1 MTKQPFK
8 VRLALFLAS
17 LWIKSLRVKLKTP
30 DSFSPGI
37 LGIWHRDL
45 LAATAA
51 FKNWGVHAF
60 ISESGDGEI
69 FATLAQS
76 MGYVVTRG
84 SSSHGA
90 SNIRHILDAL
100 QQGHFAGM
108 ALDGPR
114 GPALKIKPGSLW
126 LSQKSNRPLWMVS
139 ARYGAHFTLKTW
151 DKFILPLPLTSI
163 DIEIKYLCD

>member
-1 MTKQPFK
+1 MAKPPFK
-8 VRLALFLAS
+8 VKLGIFLAT
-17 LWIKSLRVKLKTP
+17 LWVKSLRIKLKTP
-30 DSFSPGI
+30 DNFSPGI

-60 ISESGDGEI
+60 ISESDDGEI
-69 FATLAQS
+69 FSTIAQK

-90 SNIRHILDAL
+90 SNIRYVLTTL

-114 GPALKIKPGSLW
+114 GPAFQIKPGSRW

-139 ARYGAHFTLKTW
+139 VKYGLHFTLKTW
-151 DKFILPLPLTSI
+151 DKFVLPLPLTSI

>member
-8 VRLALFLAS
+8 VKLAFFLAS
-17 LWIKSLRVKLKTP
+17 LWIKSLRIKLKTP
-30 DSFSPGI
+30 DYFSPGI

-69 FATLAQS
+69 FATLAQQF
-76 MGYVVTRG
+76 GYIVTRG

-114 GPALKIKPGSLW
+114 GPALQIKPGSLW
-126 LSQKSNRPLWMVS
+126 LFQKSNRPLWMVS

>member
-8 VRLALFLAS
+8 VKLAFFLAS
-17 LWIKSLRVKLKTP
+17 LWIKSLRIKLKTP

-69 FATLAQS
+69 VATLAQQF
-76 MGYVVTRG
+76 GYIVTRG

-90 SNIRHILDAL
+90 SNIRHILSSLVHCGFPKKATAPYGWFQPD
-100 QQGHFAGM
+100 M
-108 ALDGPR
+108 APIS
-114 GPALKIKPGSLW
+114 P
-126 LSQKSNRPLWMVS
+126 
-139 ARYGAHFTLKTW
+139 
-151 DKFILPLPLTSI
+151 
-163 DIEIKYLCD
+163 